1 MPLLLTARTDSSDE
15 GLPCR
20 SLSVKGLLPEFVATQ
35 SLAAI
40 KQLPVLCDNQPA
52 QLNDF
57 FHVNGNPED
66 EQIEC
71 CGDFSRVHFL
81 GAGMQSGTII
91 VQGNLGRHSGEQM
104 TGGNFSSKVRQLIGL
119 HAECGEVKSVFLE
132 MRETMQLDP
141 CLAIARA

>member
-1 MPLLLTARTDSSDE
+1 MPLLLTVRTDSQDE

-20 SLSVKGLLPEFVATQ
+20 SLSVQGLLPEFVATQ
-35 SLAAI
+35 SIAAI

-52 QLNDF
+52 QLGDF
-57 FHVNGNPED
+57 FHIDGNPED

-71 CGDFSRVHFL
+71 RGDFSRVHFL

-104 TGGNFSSKVRQLIGL
+104 TGWRLLIKG
-119 HAECGEVKSVFLE
+119 
-132 MRETMQLDP
+132 
-141 CLAIARA
+141 